1 MPMDKKLREK
11 LSAARENHEYHA
23 PYGGEYGYYDAV
35 RKGDVILLRKKHLA
49 VPIHEAKGLGTL
61 SGNGVRNILY
71 HVIISIA
78 LISRYCIEDGMEP
91 EVAYSLSDLYIQR
104 ADGCKTKE
112 EIADLHREMTLDFAS
127 RMRVIQKKQIYSRH
141 VIVCMEYIYEN
152 LNEKITLRELAGL
165 TRLHENYLS
174 QLFKKETGKT
184 VMQYV
189 QEKKLE
195 QAEYRLKH
203 TEDSILEIANDLNF
217 SSQSY
222 FIQVFKR
229 KNGRTPRE
237 YREHYFRKNLEN
249 DIGIFERW
257 DEKPEGNHDK
267 GMEIQKACRQ
277 S

>member
-1 MPMDKKLREK
+1 MPMDKKLWEK
-11 LSAARENHEYHA
+11 LSAAREMHDYHA

-35 RKGDVILLRKKHLA
+35 RKGDVKLLRKKYLIA
-49 VPIHEAKGLGTL
+49 PIYEAEGLGTL
-61 SGNGVRNILY
+61 SSNGVKNILY

-112 EIADLHREMTLDFAS
+112 EIGNLHREMTLDFAS
-127 RMRVIQKKQIYSRH
+127 RMRMLQKKQVYSRH
-141 VIVCMEYIYEN
+141 VIICMEYIYKN
-152 LNEKITLRELAGL
+152 LNEKIVLSDLAKL
-165 TRLHENYLS
+165 TNLHENYLS

-184 VMQYV
+184 IVQYI

-203 TEDSILEIANDLNF
+203 TEESVLEIANDLNF

-237 YREHYFRKNLEN
+237 YREYYFRRYLKN
-249 DIGIFERW
+249 DIGILEKQTGK
-257 DEKPEGNHDK
+257 DETDVRAYYNS
-267 GMEIQKACRQ
+267 Q
-277 S
+277 

>member
-11 LSAARENHEYHA
+11 LSAAREMHTCHA

-35 RKGDVILLRKKHLA
+35 RKGDVKLLSREY
-49 VPIHEAKGLGTL
+49 VSRPIYEAEGLGVL
-61 SGNGVRNILY
+61 SPNEVRNTLY
-71 HVIISIA
+71 HVVIA
-78 LISRYCIEDGMEP
+78 IAMTSRYCIEGGMEP
-91 EVAYSLSDLYIQR
+91 EMAYSLSDLYIQR

-112 EIADLHREMTLDFAS
+112 EIGDLHREMTLDFAS
-127 RMRVIQKKQIYSRH
+127 RMRMLQKKQVYSRH
-141 VIVCMEYIYEN
+141 VIVCMEYIYQN
-152 LNEKITLRELAGL
+152 LNEKIALGDLAKL

-184 VMQYV
+184 IMQYI

-203 TEDSILEIANDLNF
+203 TEESVLEIANDLNF

-237 YREHYFRKNLEN
+237 YREYYFRKNLKN
-249 DIGIFERW
+249 DIMGT
-257 DEKPEGNHDK
+257 
-267 GMEIQKACRQ
+267 
-277 S
+277 